1 MGVKAQIGVAEEGTW
16 GTYTAPT
23 RYFELLS
30 AELALTKETI
40 ESAAWRAGV
49 PVVNASRRKKGATR
63 IEGPLRMEI
72 ANKGFGLLFKHML
85 GTIATTTPGG
95 GTLTRDHT
103 ATFGDLYGKGLTIQE
118 GLDDRTATVRPF
130 SFLGC
135 KVTSWEISCA
145 INEFATLTLNMVG
158 KDVDTAQ
165 TLGTASYASGLDTFT
180 FVEGSLTVAAG
191 AVDIKSI
198 TLSGDNQL
206 ATDDYAFGSSQ
217 MRQPV
222 TPARRP
228 VTGSF
233 DADFTSLT
241 LFNHIAAHDEVALDL
256 KFASAGFIEGAF
268 KYQLEI
274 TGTVQIDADTP
285 KASGPE
291 EIRQPIG
298 FTLVQPAAGGEP
310 LTMAY
315 QTTDTAP

>member
-1 MGVKAQIGVAEEGTW
+1 MGTLAQIGVAEESTW
-16 GTYTAPT
+16 GTYVAPA

-30 AELALTKETI
+30 SELALTKEPIT
-40 ESAAWRAGV
+40 SAAWRAGV
-49 PVVNASRRKKGATR
+49 PVPTSARRKKGSTHV
-63 IEGPLRMEI
+63 EGAMKMEI
-72 ANKGFGLLFKHML
+72 ANKGFGLLLKHML

-95 GTLTRDHT
+95 ATLTRDHT
-103 ATFGDLYGKGLTIQE
+103 ATFGDLFGKGLTIQE
-118 GLDDRTATVRPF
+118 GLDDRGAVVRPF
-130 SFLGC
+130 SFLGS
-135 KVTSWEISCA
+135 KVASWEIACA
-145 INEFATLTLNMVG
+145 IGEFATLTLNMVG

-180 FVEGSLTVAAG
+180 FVEGSLTVAAASTG
-191 AVDIKSI
+191 IKSI

-217 MRQPV
+217 MREPV

-228 VTGSF
+228 VSGSF

-256 KFASAGFIEGAF
+256 KFASAGFIETTF

-274 TGTVQIDADTP
+274 TGTVQIDSDTP

-298 FTLVQPAAGGEP
+298 FTLVQPA
-310 LTMAY
+310 
-315 QTTDTAP
+315 